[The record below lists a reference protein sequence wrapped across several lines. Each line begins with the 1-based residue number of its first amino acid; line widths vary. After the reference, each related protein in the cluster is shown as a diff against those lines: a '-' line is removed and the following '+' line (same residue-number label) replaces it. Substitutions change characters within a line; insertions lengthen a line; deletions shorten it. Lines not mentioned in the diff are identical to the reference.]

1 MQQQDII
8 MKQLAQ
14 QVTDFIEP
22 VIPYLVIGSKKAAE
36 EAVKKIGHDI
46 WKRKR
51 KLWEKLYSRKTPELR
66 EAAGNM
72 VVAPYDPEVKQVMV
86 QEILKLLEQDPD
98 LAIGVS
104 SFMEDEVTQKIL
116 SQESSVRLVAQNS
129 TDKNKIFEEF
139 NKLLEGFL
147 AKSVAKDLEQFEIPN
162 ANKINSDLGVASEN
176 GINIRNLRSQY
187 THVQLNQGIVTDGS
201 PSSIRMAKIAEMKF
215 KGQGEAQK
223 LQTTLSLISQ
233 LEGPEKEE
241 YLEKALEFA
250 SRIEYGDLRS
260 HALSLLIPYLDGP
273 GRTELI
279 EKALYSAANIQDEDE
294 RAAVL
299 SSLLPHLRGKGKER
313 LLENI
318 FACTFFIKYDD
329 AKFQILSSL
338 VPHVYG
344 SKNEKI
350 LDKALEIISGIQSD
364 YLKIESFS
372 LIIPYLSGQRKEEAI
387 EEALQLAFN
396 LKDKDMRP
404 EALSFIIQH
413 LDGSRQKEVLEKALE
428 LAVGIESRYRQVQA
442 FSSLVPYIDGS
453 KKEEIMEKIP
463 DAEAVTK

>member
-22 VIPYLVIGSKKAAE
+22 VILYLVIGSRRAAE
-36 EAVKKIGHDI
+36 EAVKKVGNDT
-46 WKRKR
+46 WKRKK
-51 KLWEKLYSRKTPELR
+51 KLWEKLYSRETPELK

-72 VVAPYDPEVKQVMV
+72 VVAPYDPEVKQVLV
-86 QEILKLLEQDPD
+86 QEIWELLERDPD

-104 SFMEDEVTQKIL
+104 SFMEDKITKKVL

-162 ANKINSDLGVASEN
+162 SKKNTSDLRITSED
-176 GINIRNLRSQY
+176 GMNIRNLKSQY
-187 THVQLNQGIVTDGS
+187 THIQLNQGIVTEGS
-201 PSSIRMAKIAEMKF
+201 PSTIRMAKIAEMKF
-215 KGQGEAQK
+215 KGQGETQK

-260 HALSLLIPYLDGP
+260 QALSLLIPYLDGP

-299 SSLLPHLRGKGKER
+299 SSLLPHLRGTGKER

-338 VPHVYG
+338 VPHLYG

-350 LDKALEIISGIQSD
+350 LDKTLEIISGIQSD

-372 LIIPYLSGQRKEEAI
+372 LIIPYLGGQRKEETI

-404 EALSFIIQH
+404 EALSYIIQH
-413 LDGSRQKEVLEKALE
+413 LEGSRQKEIIERALE
-428 LAVGIESRYRQVQA
+428 LASGIESRYREVQA
-442 FSSLVPYIDGS
+442 FYSLVPYIEGS
-453 KKEEIMEKIP
+453 KKEEIMEKIL
-463 DAEAVTK
+463 DAEAVAK

>member
-22 VIPYLVIGSKKAAE
+22 LIPHLVIGSKKAAE
-36 EAVKKIGHDI
+36 EAVKKVGYDI
-46 WKRKR
+46 WKRKK
-51 KLWEKLYSRKTPELR
+51 KLWEKLYSRETPELQ

-72 VVAPYDPEVKQVMV
+72 VIAPYDPEVKQVLV
-86 QEILKLLEQDPD
+86 LNILELLEQDPD

-116 SQESSVRLVAQNS
+116 SQESSIRFVAQNS
-129 TDKNKIFEEF
+129 IDKYKVFEEL
-139 NKLLEGFL
+139 NKMLEGFL

-162 ANKINSDLGVASEN
+162 DKKITSDQKITSEN
-176 GINIRNLRSQY
+176 GIDIRNFRSQY
-187 THVQLNQGIVTDGS
+187 THIQLNQGIVTEGS

-260 HALSLLIPYLDGP
+260 QILSLLIPYLDGP

-279 EKALYSAANIQDEDE
+279 EKALYSASNIQDEDE
-294 RAAVL
+294 RAAVI
-299 SSLLPHLRGKGKER
+299 SSLSPHLRGKGKER

-338 VPHVYG
+338 VPHLYG

-350 LDKALEIISGIQSD
+350 LDKSLEIISGIQSD
-364 YLKIESFS
+364 YLKVESFS
-372 LIIPYLSGQRKEEAI
+372 LIIPYLKGQKKEEAI
-387 EEALQLAFN
+387 EEVLQLAFN

-404 EALSFIIQH
+404 EALSIIIQH
-413 LDGSRQKEVLEKALE
+413 LDGSKQKEIVEKALE
-428 LAVGIESRYRQVQA
+428 LAEGIESRYRQVQA

-453 KKEEIMEKIP
+453 KKEEIMGKIL
-463 DAEAVTK
+463 DIETISG